1 MNSTKKINVLISGA
15 SIAGLTTAYWLIKY
29 GFDVT
34 VVERASGIRA
44 GGQAL
49 DVRGPAL
56 EVAEKMGILNAL
68 KTNSTKLTGMSM
80 VDAVTDEEIY
90 RNTEQTLTGGRL
102 DSNDVEIL
110 RDDLCQILLDIVG
123 SNARF
128 LFNNSIASI
137 EQDGL
142 GAHVIFT
149 NAPPQHFDLVIGADG
164 LRSNVRKLVF
174 GNDEGFVRYL
184 GHYVAIFTMPNFLEL
199 DRWEVFYQ
207 HEGIPVAACIGKEK
221 ESNIRAYLGFANPEP
236 INYDYRSIT
245 AQKDLVAERTP
256 QVGNVLPQ
264 IVRYMYEADNFYFD
278 SVNQVMMD
286 SWSKGL
292 VTLVGDA
299 GYSVSVSLGQGT
311 TVAMVGGYVLASE
324 LAAHMGNISKAL
336 ESYEELLRDYVIN
349 NQALAYDSR
358 TEPAAEDHDPTNVRD
373 LGQSVV
379 PFTFKNYTDIL

>member
-1 MNSTKKINVLISGA
+1 MQPSKKIDILISGA

-29 GFDVT
+29 GFNVT
-34 VVERASGIRA
+34 VVERASHIRA

-80 VDAVTDEEIY
+80 VDAATGEETY

-110 RDDLCQILLDIVG
+110 RDDLCQILLDGVG
-123 SNARF
+123 NNARF
-128 LFNNSIASI
+128 LFNNSIVSI
-137 EQDGL
+137 DQDSL
-142 GAHVIFT
+142 GANVVFT
-149 NAPPQHFDLVIGADG
+149 NAPQQRFYLVIGADG

-174 GNDEGFVRYL
+174 GKDKEFVKYL
-184 GHYVAIFTMPNFLEL
+184 GHYVAIFTMPNFLGL

-207 HEGIPVAACIGKEK
+207 HEGIPIAACIAKEK
-221 ESNIRAYLGFANPEP
+221 ESDIRAYLGFETPEA
-236 INYDYRSIT
+236 INYDYRNTI

-278 SVNQVMMD
+278 SVNQVIMD

-324 LAAHMGNISKAL
+324 LAAQTNDISKAL
-336 ESYEELLRDYVIN
+336 QCYEELLRDYVIN
-349 NQALAYDSR
+349 NQKLAYESR
-358 TEPAAEDHDPTNVRD
+358 SEPAVEDYDSTDVRD

-379 PFTFKNYTDIL
+379 PFTFKNYTEIV